1 MRPLLAAVPLLF
13 AVATLCA
20 QQRLSGSRP
29 NVVFVF
35 SDDHAAHAI
44 SAYGSRINA
53 TPNID
58 RIAAQG
64 VLFRNNFCGNALCGP
79 SRASVLTGQ
88 HSHANGFMRNGNV
101 FDGAQTTMPKL
112 LQQNGYQTAV
122 IGKWHLESEPTGF
135 DHWMVLPGQGQYYNP
150 DFLTK
155 GGKVRLE
162 GHVTDLTTDLALQW
176 LDRRDP
182 EKPFLL
188 LCQHKAPHRSW
199 LPAPADLPLFRDA
212 DVPEPTTLFD
222 DHAGRAPTAR
232 AQQMEIARHL
242 ALHYDLCVPPT
253 DAERATMSALDRDW
267 DFLWRRMTKA
277 QQDAWTAA
285 FAAEDEAFRRENP
298 QGEARVRWMY
308 QRYIKN
314 YLRCVAGVDRSV
326 GALLGWLDRHPD
338 VAKNTVVV
346 YSSDQ
351 GFFLGDHGFY
361 DKRWMHE
368 ESLRMPLVV
377 AWPGHIAAGKE
388 VAQLTQNIDFAPT
401 FLDLAGVP
409 VPASMHGRSL
419 VPLLEGE
426 APADWRDAVYY
437 HFYESHA
444 VHMVPA
450 HYGVRTARHKLIH
463 YYEPEWNCWE
473 LFDLEQ
479 DPEEMRNVADDP
491 AYADVRAALQK
502 RLAGL
507 RAAYGDAT
515 GVLGS
520 AFPIQ
525 AGLARIETGDGFAQV
540 HANTVGGYAL
550 QRAERPGRSTFTV
563 SLSPVAGRPRS
574 NGFLLLSGGEPRQH
588 LLRAGIEFGARRL
601 VLVGPDGMREVAA
614 TTIEWDGN
622 RAVEL
627 RVAVDCEAH
636 TVVAEAAGQRIEAA
650 LPAGWQKLT
659 AWGYGATNA
668 ETRFSGLQ
676 VR

>member
-1 MRPLLAAVPLLF
+1 MRTLLLLVPFLFLAGRSGAQSPLA
-13 AVATLCA
+13 
-20 QQRLSGSRP
+20 GSRP
-29 NVVFVF
+29 NVIFVF
-35 SDDHAAHAI
+35 SDDHASHAI
-44 SAYGSRINA
+44 SAYGSRINT

-79 SRASVLTGQ
+79 SRASVLTGL
-88 HSHANGFMRNGNV
+88 HSHGNGFMRNGNV

-112 LQQNGYQTAV
+112 LQQVGYQTAV

-155 GGKVRLE
+155 DGKVRLE

-176 LDRRDP
+176 LDRRDSK
-182 EKPFLL
+182 KPFLL

-199 LPAPADLPLFRDA
+199 LPAPAELGLFRDR
-212 DVPEPTTLFD
+212 DVPEPPTLFD
-222 DHAGRAPTAR
+222 DYAGRAVTAR
-232 AQQMEIARHL
+232 AQQMEVARHL
-242 ALHYDLCVPPT
+242 TLHYDLCVPPT
-253 DAERATMSALDRDW
+253 DAERPRLSALDRDW
-267 DFLWRRMTKA
+267 DFLWRRMTKE
-277 QQDAWTAA
+277 QQQAWTAA

-326 GALLGWLDRHPD
+326 GALLDWLDRHPD
-338 VAKNTVVV
+338 EKRNTVVV

-351 GFFLGDHGFY
+351 GFYLGDHGWY
-361 DKRWMHE
+361 DKRWMYE

-377 AWPGHIAAGKE
+377 AWPGHIAPGRE
-388 VAQLTQNIDFAPT
+388 ITQLTQNIDFAPT
-401 FLDLAGVP
+401 FLELAGVP
-409 VPASMHGRSL
+409 VPAAMHGQSL
-419 VPLLEGE
+419 VPLLAGE
-426 APADWRDAVYY
+426 APAGWRDAVYY

-450 HYGVRTARHKLIH
+450 HYGVRTERYKLIH
-463 YYEPEWNCWE
+463 YYEPEWDCWE
-473 LFDLEQ
+473 LFDLQE
-479 DPEEMRNVADDP
+479 DPEELRNVADDP
-491 AYADVRAALQK
+491 DYAARRVTLAARLQ
-502 RLAGL
+502 AL
-507 RAAYGDAT
+507 RRQYGDAT

-525 AGLARIETGDGFAQV
+525 AGLARIETGEGFVQV

-550 QRAERPGRSTFTV
+550 QRTERKGRSTYSV
-563 SLSPVAGRPRS
+563 SLSPVAGRPRQ
-574 NGFLLLSGGEPRQH
+574 NGFLLLSGGEPRQD
-588 LLRAGIEFGARRL
+588 LLRVGFEFGARRL

-614 TTIEWDGN
+614 AKVEWDGKS
-622 RAVEL
+622 AIEL
-627 RVAVDCEAH
+627 RVVVDCEAH
-636 TVVAEAAGQRIEAA
+636 TVVAEAAGQRVAAAIPEA
-650 LPAGWQKLT
+650 WSKLT

-668 ETRFSGLQ
+668 ETRFTGLQ
-676 VR
+676 VQ